1 MFKIDSITAAN
12 EAAINQFAQFA
23 ELSLASAERF
33 AAIGL
38 TAARETVEQASAH
51 AQSLAGAKDVHEV
64 IALNSAAL
72 EPAMKRAYVYSRTA
86 YQTAADANAE
96 VKKAFEKQ
104 TAELNRATLVA
115 LEEAFK
121 YAPAGSESFVANLK
135 SAMTAAQTA
144 YENVTAI
151 NKRIYDA
158 AARTVEDGVA
168 TAQAASK
175 PRASRRSK

>member
-1 MFKIDSITAAN
+1 VSREAFETAA
-12 EAAINQFAQFA
+12 EAQ
-23 ELSLASAERF
+23 
-33 AAIGL
+33 G
-38 TAARETVEQASAH
+38 
-51 AQSLAGAKDVHEV
+51 
-64 IALNSAAL
+64 
-72 EPAMKRAYVYSRTA
+72 
-86 YQTAADANAE
+86 E
-96 VKKAFEKQ
+96 VKRTLEKQ
-104 TAELNRATLVA
+104 NEELNRAAVAA

-158 AARTVEDGVA
+158 AARTVEEGVA

-175 PRASRRSK
+175 PRTSRRSK